1 MDHNRHVR
9 TREIQN
15 AVKGKE
21 AEILD
26 ALEIDW
32 SSGQTHIACP
42 YPIHDDE
49 HPSWRWD
56 NKKSCAF
63 CSCIEKSHSIFDVV
77 MAKEASTSRR
87 RRSA

>member
-1 MDHNRHVR
+1 MNHNRHVR